1 MKATFKN
8 TLDEF
13 SCEPPS
19 SSTSIDRIEVKL
31 IFNEHFKRKE
41 NKKISRR
48 DMKKIQ
54 QVFICFK

>member
-19 SSTSIDRIEVKL
+19 SSTSIDRIEVKFIL
-31 IFNEHFKRKE
+31 NEYVRKE
-41 NKKISRR
+41 KK
-48 DMKKIQ
+48 
-54 QVFICFK
+54 VFLET